1 MFVATV
7 SSLHSQIPR
16 STSATWP
23 TTSKSWNFDQGS
35 TVRGCGSDT
44 SGTTGVSCMD
54 GSYLSQGTAQRARR
68 RERAAYFDSKQS
80 GAVACFDVRANLCRD
95 VNLLAGPPWR
105 PIGPQGSG
113 VRFPVAGQRWDR
125 PSEASRRRTAPRA
138 NARASCEVTSPAPRT
153 TCTTPPTCLRTPLVR
168 ARALPAFTTSP
179 PSPPLIL
186 PGDTR
191 SRWSIRARAKGAPAA
206 LSQPRAAP
214 CQRPSRHRERRQ
226 ARPSCWG
233 RRRRRCGRPLCPHAV
248 CFARARRHAC
258 LGAEEPAARSPPR
271 QRPPAT
277 ARRRRVHHTFS
288 STLSLTHPLLSIS
301 TTTQTTPPFPLVAP
315 FHTPSPPAP
324 IAMFYCPLR
333 DPLMLAALCL
343 SQT

>member
-1 MFVATV
+1 MFVRTL
-7 SSLHSQIPR
+7 SSLRSHIPR
-16 STSATWP
+16 LSGANWPRRTKTW
-23 TTSKSWNFDQGS
+23 TIDQGS

-153 TCTTPPTCLRTPLVR
+153 TCTTHLTCLRTPLVR

-179 PSPPLIL
+179 PSPP
-186 PGDTR
+186 
-191 SRWSIRARAKGAPAA
+191 
-206 LSQPRAAP
+206 
-214 CQRPSRHRERRQ
+214 
-226 ARPSCWG
+226 
-233 RRRRRCGRPLCPHAV
+233 
-248 CFARARRHAC
+248 
-258 LGAEEPAARSPPR
+258 
-271 QRPPAT
+271 
-277 ARRRRVHHTFS
+277 
-288 STLSLTHPLLSIS
+288 
-301 TTTQTTPPFPLVAP
+301 
-315 FHTPSPPAP
+315 
-324 IAMFYCPLR
+324 
-333 DPLMLAALCL
+333 
-343 SQT
+343 